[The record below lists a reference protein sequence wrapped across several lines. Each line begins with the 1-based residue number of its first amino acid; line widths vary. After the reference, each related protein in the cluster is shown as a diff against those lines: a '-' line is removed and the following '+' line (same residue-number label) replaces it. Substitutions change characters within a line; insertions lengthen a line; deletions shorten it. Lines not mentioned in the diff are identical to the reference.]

1 MGELILFEET
11 ITETCTS
18 TGSQLIG
25 GMMTYTISGQTLEM
39 QQNSE
44 IITGKNISTT
54 EKTESSQELYEPP
67 DELAQSEDDE
77 EYIRWYTNHDHA
89 S

>member
-1 MGELILFEET
+1 
-11 ITETCTS
+11 
-18 TGSQLIG
+18 
-25 GMMTYTISGQTLEM
+25 MMTYTISGQTLEM